1 MEEWKAPY
9 VIKYV
14 RTWEVSDLTGS
25 LQRAAASP
33 SSLTHA
39 MQASIFL
46 LAAASNYTPCLF
58 NLLLSSSF
66 LATIDQRSGRVPAR
80 PLADDPSMD
89 DGSMDSII
97 WHCRPVSLWS
107 AASSLLLVYCRP
119 PKPCSSGQS

>member
-46 LAAASNYTPCLF
+46 GSSLQLQATTHLAC
-58 NLLLSSSF
+58 LLLSSSF
-66 LATIDQRSGRVPAR
+66 LPWTD
-80 PLADDPSMD
+80 
-89 DGSMDSII
+89 
-97 WHCRPVSLWS
+97 
-107 AASSLLLVYCRP
+107 
-119 PKPCSSGQS
+119 